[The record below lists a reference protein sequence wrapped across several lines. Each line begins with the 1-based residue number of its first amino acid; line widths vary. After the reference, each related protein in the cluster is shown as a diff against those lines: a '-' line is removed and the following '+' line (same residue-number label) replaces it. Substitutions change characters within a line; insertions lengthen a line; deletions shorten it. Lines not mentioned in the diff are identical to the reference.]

1 MRRRKLVLF
10 SMILGTLVLGISI
23 GTMIDY
29 AVNAD
34 KSNPDLIKTPTVPSP
49 INLSDH
55 FASIAQ
61 KVENAVVNISTETTI
76 KQQNPRQRR
85 SRDPFEE
92 FFERFMPP
100 EGRQRS
106 RKNRSL
112 GSGFIVD
119 KKGYI
124 VTNHHVINK
133 ADKITVK
140 LASGEEFIAKII
152 GTDQNTDL
160 AVLKIKTNQKLV
172 SLKMGNSD
180 WMVPGNWVL
189 AIGSPFGL
197 EQTLT
202 AGIISA
208 TGRSGVTSSPWQ
220 RFLQTDAAI
229 NSGNSGGPLVNMSGE
244 VIGVNTAI
252 ITPTGGNL
260 GIGFALPSNTATN
273 VYNQLVE
280 HGKVKR
286 GAIGIRM
293 QANVKP
299 QALKALGASDGKGV
313 LIQKLSPPN
322 GPAAKAGLKQ
332 GDIIIGVDGQKIT
345 KMSDMHIILA
355 TITPGTSIKIKYI
368 RNGKEKQTDLIVGD
382 RDVVVKDPNVQAE
395 SDKGET
401 ESIQLGIT
409 AENLTFR
416 QLRELDLTDEEG
428 GIYVSKIEVDSIAE
442 EAGLKRDDVII
453 EINKQRIGNT
463 QDLKTVVSKLES
475 GMDVVFLVKRWE
487 EASRE
492 AINLYLAA
500 TIP

>member
-1 MRRRKLVLF
+1 MSRRKIVFF
-10 SMILGTLVLGISI
+10 SIILGTLVLGVTI
-23 GTMIDY
+23 GTMIDHE
-29 AVNAD
+29 VNAD
-34 KSNPDLIKTPTVPSP
+34 KGTPSLIKTPLIPSP
-49 INLSDH
+49 TNLSEH
-55 FASIAQ
+55 FSTIAK
-61 KVENAVVNISTETTI
+61 KVENAVVNISTETLI
-76 KQQNPRQRR
+76 KQENPRQRR

-124 VTNHHVINK
+124 ITNYHVINK

-140 LASGEEFIAKII
+140 LASGEEFIASVI
-152 GTDQNTDL
+152 GSDQNTDL
-160 AVLKIKTNQKLV
+160 AVLKIETKKKLV
-172 SLKMGNSD
+172 SLEMGNSD
-180 WMVPGNWVL
+180 WMTPGNWVL

-293 QANVKP
+293 QADVKP
-299 QALKALGASDGKGV
+299 QALKALGAADGKGV

-322 GPAAKAGLKQ
+322 GPAAKAGLRQ
-332 GDIIIGVDGQKIT
+332 GDVLIEVDGQKIS
-345 KMSDMHIILA
+345 KMSDMHIVLA
-355 TITPGTSIKIKYI
+355 TITPGKSIKIRYV
-368 RNGKEKQTDLIVGD
+368 RNGKVAVTNLVVGD
-382 RDVVVKDPNVQAE
+382 RVRVILQNAIPASEREKEEQVDTVNSGYYLITQLSRLYNKTNYNV
-395 SDKGET
+395 T
-401 ESIQLGIT
+401 T
-409 AENLTFR
+409 
-416 QLRELDLTDEEG
+416 
-428 GIYVSKIEVDSIAE
+428 V
-442 EAGLKRDDVII
+442 LKLQRDTYGAPD
-453 EINKQRIGNT
+453 
-463 QDLKTVVSKLES
+463 
-475 GMDVVFLVKRWE
+475 
-487 EASRE
+487 
-492 AINLYLAA
+492 
-500 TIP
+500 